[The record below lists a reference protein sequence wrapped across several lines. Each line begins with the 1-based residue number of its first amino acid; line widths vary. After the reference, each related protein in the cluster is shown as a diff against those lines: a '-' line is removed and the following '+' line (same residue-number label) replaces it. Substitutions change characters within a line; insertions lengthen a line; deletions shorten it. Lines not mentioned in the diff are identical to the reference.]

1 MTNAKLPRITRL
13 AIALAIVAALVAGL
27 LFGDLITSA
36 GDYRIRDYQAGQVS
50 SAATESVAED
60 VVVAKVAQEE
70 ITLAEFTETLQH
82 LQYMKDISQRELDGL
97 LETGLPSEYLQAR
110 QDIVTYWGDDSVAL
124 AALVLDSVMYQKAV
138 AAGITVT
145 SGEIDESVRLTRNV
159 YENGEMDAYNEGFI
173 ESIGAERY
181 WNEVLPLNVERD
193 LMIDKLHD
201 QIAAGSGSSMFNDAR
216 LSWHDFTEAALKEAD
231 IWIADSEHHSAT
243 LEDALGH
250 LESVRELDRSR
261 IQQADD
267 LPRAPTD
274 KWVVHVKP
282 EQGPLNT
289 IHFDDEP
296 GYCHQPATDSHH
308 ICDARTGELHIELD
322 SGDLYVIVQ
331 PGAILPVF
339 DEER

>member
-13 AIALAIVAALVAGL
+13 AIALAIVAALVAGV

-50 SAATESVAED
+50 SAVTENAAED

-181 WNEVLPLNVERD
+181 WNEVLPLKVERD

-216 LSWHDFTEAALKEAD
+216 LSGM
-231 IWIADSEHHSAT
+231 I
-243 LEDALGH
+243 
-250 LESVRELDRSR
+250 SR
-261 IQQADD
+261 K
-267 LPRAPTD
+267 R
-274 KWVVHVKP
+274 
-282 EQGPLNT
+282 
-289 IHFDDEP
+289 
-296 GYCHQPATDSHH
+296 
-308 ICDARTGELHIELD
+308 R
-322 SGDLYVIVQ
+322 
-331 PGAILPVF
+331 
-339 DEER
+339 